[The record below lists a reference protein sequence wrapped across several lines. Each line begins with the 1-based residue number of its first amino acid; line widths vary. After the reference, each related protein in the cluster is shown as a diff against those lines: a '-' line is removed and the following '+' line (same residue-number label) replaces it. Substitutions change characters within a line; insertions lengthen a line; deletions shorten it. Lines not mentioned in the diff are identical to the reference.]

1 LKKTLFG
8 EEKMAKKKKQEK
20 QEAKS
25 EVLKVDL
32 ACGQS
37 KQEGFVGVDIVKLP
51 GVDIVH
57 NLEVYPWPFE
67 DNSVDEVFC
76 SHYVEHTPCL
86 MKFMNE
92 LHRIMKIGAKCTVL
106 APYYTSMR
114 CWQDPTH
121 LRAISE
127 ASFLYYNKQWRV
139 ENKLDHYPITCDFDF
154 SYGYVISQE
163 WATRNEEARLFAIKH
178 YWNVVS
184 DIQVTLVKK

>member
-1 LKKTLFG
+1 MKKTLFG

>member
-1 LKKTLFG
+1 
-8 EEKMAKKKKQEK
+8 MAKKKKQETK
-20 QEAKS
+20 DQ
-25 EVLKVDL
+25 VLKVDL
-32 ACGQS
+32 ACGQN
-37 KQEGFVGVDIVKLP
+37 KQEGFVGVDIAKLP

-92 LHRIMKIGAKCTVL
+92 LYRIMKVGAKCTVL

-127 ASFLYYNKQWRV
+127 ASFLYYNKQWRL

-154 SYGYVISQE
+154 SYGYVITQE